1 MDSLRDALKGALAPN
16 EGLVAR
22 DPSPQ
27 DDARRAPE
35 PLDPTGSAWLTELA
49 RHTKIPKDTKTS
61 TLRQLTDRLV
71 KELATAGK
79 GRDSRALADAR
90 DAWTTG
96 ISVFSQTEVF
106 RFYGGPIDAPDTG
119 PEGRINAWPL
129 DEAYLD
135 YVEGQPEA
143 GLVQAGACLLYTS
156 PSPRD

>member
-1 MDSLRDALKGALAPN
+1 MDSLRDALKGALAPS

-27 DDARRAPE
+27 DDAKRAPE

-90 DAWTTG
+90 DNYLRAAERAAWDH
-96 ISVFSQTEVF
+96 IKR
-106 RFYGGPIDAPDTG
+106 RFEELELSDKAYRALKQAKNVH
-119 PEGRINAWPL
+119 PEKVLA
-129 DEAYLD
+129 A
-135 YVEGQPEA
+135 
-143 GLVQAGACLLYTS
+143 LYTKRAETYRGAS
-156 PSPRD
+156 AERVRDWLLSL